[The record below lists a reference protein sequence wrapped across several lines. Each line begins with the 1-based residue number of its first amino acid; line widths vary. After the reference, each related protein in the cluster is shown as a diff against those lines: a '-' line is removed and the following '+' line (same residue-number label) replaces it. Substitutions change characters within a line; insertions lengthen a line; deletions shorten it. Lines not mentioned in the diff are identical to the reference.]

1 MEHVTG
7 TQAGGMPRRHTTDRL
22 RGRGTNEPPHAFYQL
37 DQAVEAVQ
45 DQRLERRAQLAHT
58 TDPILILKL
67 EDKLADIEGRLRAL
81 AAIRRVAEQHRTHGN
96 QELDHLLVLI
106 DRTMSGHTE
115 PGAIAAEAERLLER
129 SHRLP

>member
-22 RGRGTNEPPHAFYQL
+22 RGRGANEAPHAFYQL

-58 TDPILILKL
+58 TDPILIRKL
-67 EDKLADIEGRLRAL
+67 EDKLADIEGRLKAL

-96 QELDHLLVLI
+96 QELDHLLALI
-106 DRTMSGHTE
+106 DRTMSGHAE

-129 SHRLP
+129 SHRR